1 MALLQALLDQ
11 RAQDDLEAD
20 GKPQLGR
27 RASRQYTRSIEH
39 VGRQYQEDL
48 RPGVVHTGSPRCLT
62 REVMLCVLSRAAF
75 VLASFAAVWAGRVAH
90 PAIRRPMSRRRCRGS
105 TSGRRPCD
113 AESAAVAPA
122 HVTHP
127 LLAPRAGECA
137 IAPEAGDRAGA
148 RRPRVAGTVVN
159 VRDGLDHAI
168 RQPTERP
175 LRLVVL
181 ACRHRHRGPPRRAV
195 RRTGSWP
202 APVAPDPAGRAC
214 ATPGSGARAAT
225 SEVVIGRTGSS
236 GDA

>member
-20 GKPQLGR
+20 GKPQLRR

-48 RPGVVHTGSPRCLT
+48 RPGVVHTGSPRCHARGHAVCSIT
-62 REVMLCVLSRAAF
+62 CHVRARQLRRGMGGTCGPPGDPPPD
-75 VLASFAAVWAGRVAH
+75 VTAAVSRFGV
-90 PAIRRPMSRRRCRGS
+90 RPR
-105 TSGRRPCD
+105 TCD
-113 AESAAVAPA
+113 AESVAVAPA

-137 IAPEAGDRAGA
+137 IAPETGDRARA

-181 ACRHRHRGPPRRAV
+181 ACGHRHRGPPRRTV

-202 APVAPDPAGRAC
+202 APGAPDPARRAG
-214 ATPGSGARAAT
+214 AAPGSGARVAN
-225 SEVVIGRTGSS
+225 SEVVIGRAGSS
-236 GDA
+236 GHA